1 MMLIEVRVKVTRII
15 DTKKR
20 KKVETYILNRD
31 FFSEAEYAVTAL
43 LNGQHD
49 EGTVDS
55 FEIQSLRLSP
65 IREIAD
71 QYHGQHSYIATLR
84 DIFHD
89 DEGNEKCTRYKVLL
103 WADDLTSATHNV
115 RELQRE
121 GYDMQVEGLKEV
133 DYEYFKSDGN
143 ENLGNNN

>member
-1 MMLIEVRVKVTRII
+1 MLIEVKVKVSRII
-15 DTKKR
+15 DAKKR
-20 KKVETYILNRD
+20 KKLETYVLQKD

-55 FEIQSLRLSP
+55 FEIQSLKLSP
-65 IREIAD
+65 IKEIAD
-71 QYHGQHSYIATLR
+71 QYEGQYSYIATLK

-89 DEGNEKCTRYKVLL
+89 DEGNEKYTRYKVLL

-121 GYDMQVEGLKEV
+121 GYDMQIEGLKEV
-133 DYEYFKSDGN
+133 DYKYFNG
-143 ENLGNNN
+143 